1 MHSDQYV
8 LAFSET
14 ISYDFVGFFFC
25 CFTLFKGKIP
35 LLLLT
40 IAVACAASK
49 EERFYFFKLLKHK
62 KNS

>member
-14 ISYDFVGFFFC
+14 ISYDFVGFFFR
-25 CFTLFKGKIP
+25 FTLFKGKIP